1 MAFADAA
8 GANEDEIPVITMCR
22 AGMQLRQAI
31 MPTYNVDKIVDS
43 TPFRKDGTE
52 IISKNGK
59 RMWRV
64 ILDIR
69 EFPGKSIVGFTPF
82 EPDERFLGEQDLIVT
97 AKQWEGR
104 KIYGFSIESLLRSQ
118 DLLTLPPAITP
129 KPRVREHGMDHQLAS
144 EIFEFVDEL
153 QEILAEFRGKMER
166 MSASDITSVP
176 EEA

>member
-1 MAFADAA
+1 MSYEKVRRPYGACRPKAIGEDFRTTHGIDARRSLSGFCFMAFADAA

-69 EFPGKSIVGFTPF
+69 EFPGT
-82 EPDERFLGEQDLIVT
+82 
-97 AKQWEGR
+97 
-104 KIYGFSIESLLRSQ
+104 
-118 DLLTLPPAITP
+118 
-129 KPRVREHGMDHQLAS
+129 
-144 EIFEFVDEL
+144 
-153 QEILAEFRGKMER
+153 
-166 MSASDITSVP
+166 
-176 EEA
+176 